1 MTNAIIMAGQVAGA
15 LSAIGA
21 VVFVIVK
28 YVVVKPIQNYID
40 KATYPISP
48 TSNGG
53 KSLPDAIR
61 GIKRIEAK
69 LEKMDQ
75 RVQVLED
82 TLKVPQIQYLSVTP
96 ATFCITGKGQELPNI
111 TDPEIWDKLSIQ
123 AKTKWLAIQA
133 DLADARCGSCY
144 QIVCT
149 CGEDY

>member
-1 MTNAIIMAGQVAGA
+1 MTDAIVMAGQVAGA

-48 TSNGG
+48 TANGG

-61 GIKRIEAK
+61 VIKRIETK
-69 LEKMDQ
+69 LEKMDA

-82 TLKVPQIQYLSVTP
+82 TLKVPQV
-96 ATFCITGKGQELPNI
+96 
-111 TDPEIWDKLSIQ
+111 
-123 AKTKWLAIQA
+123 
-133 DLADARCGSCY
+133 
-144 QIVCT
+144 
-149 CGEDY
+149 